1 MPFSLT
7 DCICTHIDSFRQGLC
22 DALGTPVSKKF
33 RGRKCVRFIF
43 THSSPAQKKLTGKK
57 TEEVESKREA

>member
-1 MPFSLT
+1 MLSSLT

-43 THSSPAQKKLTGKK
+43 THSSPAQKKIDW
-57 TEEVESKREA
+57 EENRRGGVKA